1 MNNICANANSFAAL
15 PRGAIL
21 HPGSSVPNNKYGF
34 DFNQVRKDRRRTN
47 MCPGSWKNRPANT
60 CPATGSANPF
70 RSAYIWFTS
79 ALEPG
84 TTVNQIAN
92 RRDPATN
99 QVTIN
104 SGIRYTCD
112 EFPPAS
118 WVEGGAGA
126 TLASP
131 GTTRCAAAR
140 CAPSINAEQDWQGFS
155 HRNLRLALQRVAEDH
170 DELGDFDDTNS
181 VAFFRFNTYNL
192 QDGTA
197 AKVVTTNPPLLPSN
211 RITIASRDEG
221 AANVTEPV
229 PLRFDI
235 DNMTMA
241 EINALVA
248 AGLAREDVVP
258 ANVTLFESQ
267 ESSRKGEFNGTMQS
281 LWGEDTFHA
290 GSTSSFDAVDN
301 DVVVENKRIRVRIS
315 NDRITPLI
323 KRASPLD
330 LESARLVVESA
341 LNQSFKLNQARLAK
355 PLRNIYGLRPG
366 TTVGQ
371 STAPSTNINITI
383 NNDVSPLL
391 TITPEIVQAAAL
403 VAEADAVANP
413 ANVNSNMTKRAV
425 SGSYWMEHLARK
437 GTVPWGDDPN
447 YRVFRNV
454 VDYGAVGDGV
464 TDDTK
469 AITSAMNNGTRCG
482 KGCNGST
489 TKNAIVY
496 FPPGKYLISSTIAM
510 PFGTQVIGDAIN
522 RPTLLAS
529 PKFVGLGVLSTD
541 EYTGG
546 GTGTDG
552 LDQEYFVNTANFYR
566 QIRNVVIDITN
577 IQTPPATGADLGQSC
592 IHYQVAQATSLE
604 NVELIASAALKQV
617 GLYAENGSGG
627 QISDVTFTGGAVG
640 IYGGN
645 QQFTAQRLTFNGCS
659 TGVHLIWDWGW
670 VWKSVTMNNVGVG
683 FQLTADKG
691 TTGNIGSA
699 AILDSTF
706 TNVGTVV
713 IIAPPSSTTGS
724 GSTGLTLERVKLSGV
739 TTAVADNTGAVIL
752 AGSSTTVDEWALG
765 PVYEGSTTARSY
777 SKGGKVGS
785 YKVHQSLLDANG
797 HYFERAKPQ
806 YESLSVGSFYSVKDA
821 GAAGDGSTD
830 DTAAFQAALYLT
842 AAKGQVLFVD
852 AGSYILTSTVTIP
865 PGARIVGE
873 TWSQLVASGAYFSD
887 ATKPQVLLK
896 VGNAGD
902 VGSVEMQDLL
912 FTTRGATAGLILVEW
927 NIAAD
932 APGSAGLWDCHARI
946 GGATGTHLTPAECPA
961 VTSGVDSGCSAASL
975 MMHLTS
981 TGSGYFENMWLWGAD
996 HMIDDPDMTDAN
1008 NTMVQTTIYVAR
1020 GFLIESTKPTWLY
1033 ATASEHSV
1041 FYQYNF
1047 NGAANIFAGLL
1058 QTESPYFQPSP
1069 PPPAPFTNVV
1079 GTFAG
1084 DPKYTCSAGDEFSG
1098 CDESWS
1104 VIMTKSENIFVASA
1118 GLYSWFSSYA
1128 QTCIDTQQCQKTLI
1142 RLDSNYANVRF
1153 QNLITIGAKYMAVMD
1168 GKGIAALD
1176 NLNVKTHPD
1185 WSQITLLDV
1194 GSNGTQFGEVS
1205 WIDPSLWEMDQPEF
1219 ACSIPC
1225 TVRLPVWPSATTT
1238 VNYPLMT
1245 VSNGA
1250 WTSTITQAPLTYSQW
1265 FFELVT
1271 ITADGSNGK
1280 VKRQTAGEFWPVLAT
1295 TTKWPAV
1302 QYTGIDGSVSAT
1314 APPGPFPTPPVAL
1327 GPNSPDPIH
1336 GGHWPK
1342 LAVRYHFDPYDSPL
1356 IDPCI
1361 EYNIGC
1367 MTEPWVTTDPPYTS
1381 QGQPNQDPNDD
1392 DGSDEPYEA
1401 CPFYAII
1408 GPRTDTSTVATSTST
1423 TAPTPT
1429 ATKIGNPM
1437 TNTVSCY
1444 NSGENTEGIRM
1455 QNAAKSFC
1463 NQMQYDDFK
1472 ENYMHQSDQPF
1483 DYNGGIGTVTIHLS
1497 LEIKAGCTWVW
1508 DLNECLK
1515 YLSVPTDSCNC
1526 NGVNGKQGGVVTNDC
1541 YTWRIDPNIS
1551 L

>member
-1 MNNICANANSFAAL
+1 
-15 PRGAIL
+15 
-21 HPGSSVPNNKYGF
+21 
-34 DFNQVRKDRRRTN
+34 
-47 MCPGSWKNRPANT
+47 
-60 CPATGSANPF
+60 
-70 RSAYIWFTS
+70 
-79 ALEPG
+79 
-84 TTVNQIAN
+84 
-92 RRDPATN
+92 
-99 QVTIN
+99 
-104 SGIRYTCD
+104 
-112 EFPPAS
+112 
-118 WVEGGAGA
+118 
-126 TLASP
+126 
-131 GTTRCAAAR
+131 
-140 CAPSINAEQDWQGFS
+140 
-155 HRNLRLALQRVAEDH
+155 
-170 DELGDFDDTNS
+170 
-181 VAFFRFNTYNL
+181 
-192 QDGTA
+192 
-197 AKVVTTNPPLLPSN
+197 
-211 RITIASRDEG
+211 
-221 AANVTEPV
+221 
-229 PLRFDI
+229 
-235 DNMTMA
+235 MTMA

-248 AGLAREDVVP
+248 AGLAREDAVP

-267 ESSRKGEFNGTMQS
+267 ESSKKGEFNGTMQS

-341 LNQSFKLNQARLAK
+341 LNQSSKLNQARLAK

-552 LDQEYFVNTANFYR
+552 SDQEYFVNTANFYR

-785 YKVHQSLLDANG
+785 YKVHQSLLDSNG
-797 HYFERAKPQ
+797 HYFERA
-806 YESLSVGSFYSVKDA
+806 
-821 GAAGDGSTD
+821 
-830 DTAAFQAALYLT
+830 
-842 AAKGQVLFVD
+842 
-852 AGSYILTSTVTIP
+852 
-865 PGARIVGE
+865 
-873 TWSQLVASGAYFSD
+873 
-887 ATKPQVLLK
+887 
-896 VGNAGD
+896 
-902 VGSVEMQDLL
+902 
-912 FTTRGATAGLILVEW
+912 LILERRQ
-927 NIAAD
+927 
-932 APGSAGLWDCHARI
+932 GR
-946 GGATGTHLTPAECPA
+946 
-961 VTSGVDSGCSAASL
+961 
-975 MMHLTS
+975 
-981 TGSGYFENMWLWGAD
+981 
-996 HMIDDPDMTDAN
+996 
-1008 NTMVQTTIYVAR
+1008 
-1020 GFLIESTKPTWLY
+1020 
-1033 ATASEHSV
+1033 
-1041 FYQYNF
+1041 
-1047 NGAANIFAGLL
+1047 
-1058 QTESPYFQPSP
+1058 
-1069 PPPAPFTNVV
+1069 
-1079 GTFAG
+1079 
-1084 DPKYTCSAGDEFSG
+1084 
-1098 CDESWS
+1098 
-1104 VIMTKSENIFVASA
+1104 
-1118 GLYSWFSSYA
+1118 
-1128 QTCIDTQQCQKTLI
+1128 
-1142 RLDSNYANVRF
+1142 
-1153 QNLITIGAKYMAVMD
+1153 
-1168 GKGIAALD
+1168 
-1176 NLNVKTHPD
+1176 
-1185 WSQITLLDV
+1185 
-1194 GSNGTQFGEVS
+1194 
-1205 WIDPSLWEMDQPEF
+1205 
-1219 ACSIPC
+1219 
-1225 TVRLPVWPSATTT
+1225 
-1238 VNYPLMT
+1238 
-1245 VSNGA
+1245 
-1250 WTSTITQAPLTYSQW
+1250 
-1265 FFELVT
+1265 EL
-1271 ITADGSNGK
+1271 
-1280 VKRQTAGEFWPVLAT
+1280 
-1295 TTKWPAV
+1295 
-1302 QYTGIDGSVSAT
+1302 
-1314 APPGPFPTPPVAL
+1314 
-1327 GPNSPDPIH
+1327 
-1336 GGHWPK
+1336 
-1342 LAVRYHFDPYDSPL
+1342 
-1356 IDPCI
+1356 
-1361 EYNIGC
+1361 
-1367 MTEPWVTTDPPYTS
+1367 
-1381 QGQPNQDPNDD
+1381 
-1392 DGSDEPYEA
+1392 
-1401 CPFYAII
+1401 
-1408 GPRTDTSTVATSTST
+1408 
-1423 TAPTPT
+1423 
-1429 ATKIGNPM
+1429 
-1437 TNTVSCY
+1437 
-1444 NSGENTEGIRM
+1444 
-1455 QNAAKSFC
+1455 
-1463 NQMQYDDFK
+1463 
-1472 ENYMHQSDQPF
+1472 
-1483 DYNGGIGTVTIHLS
+1483 
-1497 LEIKAGCTWVW
+1497 
-1508 DLNECLK
+1508 
-1515 YLSVPTDSCNC
+1515 
-1526 NGVNGKQGGVVTNDC
+1526 
-1541 YTWRIDPNIS
+1541 
-1551 L
+1551 